1 MNEITTKTS
10 EEYLFF
16 VLSKLQKRIQELDQ
30 KIADGQKDID
40 RMHDYYWESDTEMDE
55 YGYENYDNQQAL
67 FQQINSTREQ
77 RFFRRRLRRSALF
90 TLFWES
96 RFSI

>member
-40 RMHDYYWESDTEMDE
+40 RMHDYYWESYTDMDE
-55 YGYENYDNQQAL
+55 YDYEN
-67 FQQINSTREQ
+67 
-77 RFFRRRLRRSALF
+77 
-90 TLFWES
+90 
-96 RFSI
+96 

>member
-16 VLSKLQKRIQELDQ
+16 VLSKLQKKRIQELDQ

-40 RMHDYYWESDTEMDE
+40 RMHDYYWESYTEMDE

-67 FQQINSTREQ
+67 FQQMNSTREQ
-77 RFFRRRLRRSALF
+77 RLF
-90 TLFWES
+90 DGVFAKC
-96 RFSI
+96 